1 MSWSAAVLDYVAQ
14 IQQFVAVTST
24 NITPGAA
31 N

>member
-14 IQQFVAVTST
+14 IQQFVATST